1 VGKIYPCTTASR
13 LSTLRVKKGL
23 DQIEWDVVLPRLV
36 TVGLVHFKPR
46 PWEVDENWNSLKG
59 VLSGIKRP
67 LDIVITPECVTDG
80 YSVKE
85 ASASRKWQRRGEWV
99 SRCALPASSSV
110 LREASE
116 LSRQLSSYLLLGFSE
131 RAGEDLVYNSVAVF
145 SRSGRRIGTYRKTH
159 LQHHD
164 LQFAPGRSWLVVNAD
179 FGHFGV
185 VICADR
191 RWPEAV
197 RCQRLLGAEVLAIP
211 SFGMSGSLNTAM
223 LRTSAYENGF
233 YVAFAHPARSVVAG
247 PDGELIL
254 DVESDRSGVETA
266 TLDLEAV
273 EDSHLRDR
281 RIDLYKDVLC
291 RPTGIAL

>member
-1 VGKIYPCTTASR
+1 M
-13 LSTLRVKKGL
+13 
-23 DQIEWDVVLPRLV
+23 V
-36 TVGLVHFKPR
+36 TIGLVHFRSR
-46 PWEVDENWNSLKG
+46 PWKVDENWNSLKRI
-59 VLSGIKRP
+59 LRGIRRP

-85 ASASRKWQRRGEWV
+85 ASASSTWKRRGEWV
-99 SRCALPASSSV
+99 SRCTIPPSSSI
-110 LREASE
+110 LREAGE
-116 LSRQLSSYLLLGFSE
+116 LSRQLRGYLLLGFSE

-164 LQFAPGRSWLVVNAD
+164 LQFAPGWSWLVVEAD
-179 FGHFGV
+179 FGRFGV
-185 VICADR
+185 LICADR

-197 RCQRLLGAEVLAIP
+197 RCQRILGAEVLAIP

-223 LRTSAYENGF
+223 LRTRAYENGF
-233 YVAFAHPARSVVAG
+233 YVAFAHPARSVVVA

-254 DVESDRSGVETA
+254 DVESDRPGVETA

-273 EDSHLRDR
+273 EDSHLQDR
-281 RIDLYKDVLC
+281 RIDLYKDLMC
-291 RPTGIAL
+291 RPTGIAP